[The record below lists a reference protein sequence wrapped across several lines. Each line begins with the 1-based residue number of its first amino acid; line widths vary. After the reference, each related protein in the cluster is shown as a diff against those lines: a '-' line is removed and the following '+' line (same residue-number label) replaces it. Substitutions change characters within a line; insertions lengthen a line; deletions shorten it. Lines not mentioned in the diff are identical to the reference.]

1 MSRNAEMFKNMRLI
15 STFACTLFAAT
26 AANAIPLTDTVEQNV
41 YVGMWD
47 SYSYTHDL
55 TDDGFTP
62 GSALRGNL
70 EIQFSDDGGQADGWE
85 IVLVAVED
93 FDFDTDG
100 LIFPVDAFSTDLGVS
115 ALAQVNAT
123 GILDVSVYS
132 LWGDF
137 YVGKSVLTIDT
148 GTGEQAIERAS
159 VPEPT
164 ILALLGFGA
173 LGFGFAR
180 RTRRS

>member
-1 MSRNAEMFKNMRLI
+1 MFKKMRLI

-26 AANAIPLTDTVEQNV
+26 VANAIPLTDVVEQDV

-47 SYSYTHDL
+47 SYTYSHDL
-55 TDDGFTP
+55 NDDGFTP
-62 GSALRGNL
+62 GSALSGNL
-70 EIQFSDDGGQADGWE
+70 EIQFADDTNRFDGWE
-85 IVLVAVED
+85 IILVAVED

-100 LIFPVDAFSTDLGVS
+100 LMFLPATFSSALGIN

-137 YVGKSVLTIDT
+137 RVGRSVLTVDAEVGQTDPVI
-148 GTGEQAIERAS
+148 EQAS

-173 LGFGFAR
+173 LVFGFAR
-180 RTRRS
+180 RARRS